1 MYQWVCRTFIPGVQ
15 CDSTPVAFLSRADTE
30 FRLVLI
36 TLQTWVQLLPE
47 DVKSAEKWKWTQDR
61 HRHCL

>member
-30 FRLVLI
+30 FRLVLV

-47 DVKSAEKWKWTQDR
+47 DVK
-61 HRHCL
+61 